1 MRKTLLVLVTALLVL
16 SFAACGSKEITPDYA
31 DAESFEAALNTGTDL
46 TGKTVQFT
54 VKDFVPD
61 STFGYNLQAGEHL
74 NFCSS
79 NNPKVSVGDTVIVEV
94 TEVTNFLG
102 SYIIDYKM
110 K

>member
-1 MRKTLLVLVTALLVL
+1 MRRLVLIFLTVL
-16 SFAACGSKEITPDYA
+16 FVFSLAACASTEITPDYA
-31 DAESFEAALNTGTDL
+31 DAGSFEAALNAGNDL

-54 VKDFVPD
+54 VDAFVPN

-79 NNPKVSVGDTVIVEV
+79 KNPKVSVGDTVIVEV
-94 TEVTNFLG
+94 TGVSNVLG